1 MAELS
6 AEELEAIEK
15 ELVGQSKR
23 IEQPVQSGALKVF
36 IDPKQLKADLAYS
49 EATIGEATMQQASLF
64 SHYAAL
70 ASRAAHQHDT
80 VKNALELTEA
90 LIDKELRDAAAATGQ
105 KLTEVAI
112 GKAIVLDERYQAAQK
127 KVADAKL
134 IMSLCEQARE
144 AFRQRMF
151 MLIQAGKDQM
161 IERQGE
167 LRQSELDNRR
177 NSLVREMAGA

>member
-6 AEELEAIEK
+6 DEELKAIERELGEKPKTAPK
-15 ELVGQSKR
+15 E
-23 IEQPVQSGALKVF
+23 SGALKTF
-36 IDPKQLKADLAYS
+36 INPEQLKADLAYS

-70 ASRAAHQHDT
+70 AARAAYQHDT
-80 VKNALELTEA
+80 SKNALELVEA
-90 LIDKELRDAAAATGQ
+90 MIDKELRDAANATGQ
-105 KLTEVAI
+105 KITEASI
-112 GKAIVLDERYQAAQK
+112 TKAIVLDVRYQEAQK
-127 KVADAKL
+127 RVTTAKL

-144 AFRQRMF
+144 SFRQRMF

-167 LRQSELDNRR
+167 LRQTEFDARR
-177 NSLVREMAGA
+177 NSLVREMASV